1 MRTLEMII
9 AIVLLFV
16 TAREICIGNIV
27 LSFVFLGLAVYA
39 MIHGGAA
46 DPEEKQE

>member
-9 AIVLLFV
+9 SVALLVL
-16 TAREICIGNIV
+16 TAREICQGNMV

-39 MIHGGAA
+39 MIRGGAA